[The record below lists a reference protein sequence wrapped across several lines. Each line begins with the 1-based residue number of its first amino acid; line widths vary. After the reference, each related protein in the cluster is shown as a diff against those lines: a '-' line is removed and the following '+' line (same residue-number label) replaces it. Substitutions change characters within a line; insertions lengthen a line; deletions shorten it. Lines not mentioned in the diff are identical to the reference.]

1 MAVVLE
7 TSLGNVVIDLYTE
20 EAPKACLN
28 FLKLC
33 TIKYYNNCLFHS
45 VQKDFIAQTGDP
57 TGTGKGGQ
65 SIWNVI
71 DQNQSRFFQS
81 EIHPK
86 LSHNKV
92 SMLLQN
98 IISLASNPCI
108 KYNIVII

>member
-1 MAVVLE
+1 MAVLLE
-7 TSLGNVVIDLYTE
+7 TSLGNIVIDLYTK
-20 EAPKACLN
+20 EAPKTCLN

-33 TIKYYNNCLFHS
+33 SIKYYNNCLFHS

-65 SIWNVI
+65 SIWNVV
-71 DQNQSRFFQS
+71 DKKNHSRFFES

-92 SMLLQN
+92 
-98 IISLASNPCI
+98 CI
-108 KYNIVII
+108 YLYILSPKNKNNNDNNNNYK

>member
-7 TSLGNVVIDLYTE
+7 TSLGNIVIDLNTE
-20 EAPKACLN
+20 EAPQTCLN

-33 TIKYYNNCLFHS
+33 SVKYYNNCLFHS

-57 TGTGKGGQ
+57 TGSGTGGQ

-71 DQNQSRFFQS
+71 DKNKSRFFPS

-92 SMLLQN
+92 CKHNKQSM
-98 IISLASNPCI
+98 
-108 KYNIVII
+108 